1 MGEWRGRAGKWQE
14 DHGWPHQPPDSSDG
28 GGGGGGGGGWW
39 RAGDAA
45 AGGGGGGGGGGA
57 GKKAGRYGK
66 PPRACSDFCMNL
78 IQENELLFG
87 RRFPLGEGLLHQR
100 GFDPMEEAVRNQEA
114 DVLVR
119 ECRQVG
125 RLRGEGA
132 FQNAKARYWAK
143 IHGLKCDI
151 PLPNPDMYIDVVDQ
165 DTIIDPQ
172 LIEDLYKKPP
182 PQNGSETESNCFL
195 NLESLNQEVPATGW
209 GDDEEDPLPTKNNE
223 NETGNFGY
231 APNLI
236 EYEIIQ
242 AGGMMWK
249 IQHPRMNL
257 KPVPSTRKS
266 NHSLL
271 FLRRNDGISFFF
283 FIVVVVIIAI
293 FFGCRFVLFHDRLV
307 HRKLRDK
314 EK

>member
-28 GGGGGGGGGWW
+28 GGGGGWW
-39 RAGDAA
+39 RAGDVAA
-45 AGGGGGGGGGGA
+45 GGGGGGGGGA

-66 PPRACSDFCMNL
+66 PPRACSGQTVPRWERDFCTSEGSIPWKKLCETKKLMYL
-78 IQENELLFG
+78 YENVAKWDDS
-87 RRFPLGEGLLHQR
+87 EGK
-100 GFDPMEEAVRNQEA
+100 E
-114 DVLVR
+114 
-119 ECRQVG
+119 
-125 RLRGEGA
+125 A

-236 EYEIIQ
+236 EYEIIPSGWDDVEDS
-242 AGGMMWK
+242 APK
-249 IQHPRMNL
+249 NEL
-257 KPVPSTRKS
+257 KVSEKSWASTGDRLGEKWGNKS
-266 NHSLL
+266 YSCNYYK
-271 FLRRNDGISFFF
+271 RRNNNWNYHKGWKRMDYYCGQY
-283 FIVVVVIIAI
+283 
-293 FFGCRFVLFHDRLV
+293 
-307 HRKLRDK
+307 
-314 EK
+314 